1 VIKEEKLVEQ
11 VERKSLLFKEKLRH
25 PAIKE
30 IRGLGLMMCLQL
42 DSFDQVY
49 NVSKYC
55 AENGVMIDWYL
66 HCETALRV
74 APPLTITDLEIEK
87 ACNIIIKGLEKYA

>member
-1 VIKEEKLVEQ
+1 VPQRVTSLAVIKEEKLVEQ
-11 VERKSLLFKEKLRH
+11 VERKSLLFEKLRH

-42 DSFDQVY
+42 ASFDQVY

-55 AENGVMIDWYL
+55 AENGI
-66 HCETALRV
+66 
-74 APPLTITDLEIEK
+74 
-87 ACNIIIKGLEKYA
+87 